1 MTTTQKDAVP
11 TKTVSASAV
20 TPESQAKEMVNS
32 YMVKD
37 KIMDFSTVPTH
48 HKLTLLQKTPTAF
61 IKERKIGRNMIPYV
75 EHSFAEKALNLVFN
89 FNVSNE
95 VMEKEFREYT
105 ETYYDYDTKE
115 KKTRNVIE
123 AECMVKFTFRD
134 QAGNQIVRTVYSSQ
148 KQYPNSAI
156 TRGDAMKGAISKAW
170 TIVAR
175 TFGIGSDLKD
185 AEEKAYREVEELEPQ
200 QPAAKPAKTFTPNY

>member
-1 MTTTQKDAVP
+1 MTTTKDAAP
-11 TKTVSASAV
+11 IKTATTAV
-20 TPESQAKEMVNS
+20 ATPEDEAKAMVNA

-37 KIMDFSTVPTH
+37 KIMDFSMVPTH
-48 HKLTLLQKTPTAF
+48 LKLTLLQKTPSAF
-61 IKERKIGRNMIPYV
+61 IKERKIGKNMIPYV

-95 VMEKEFREYT
+95 VMEKEFREYV
-105 ETYYDYDTKE
+105 ETYHDYETRE
-115 KKTRNVIE
+115 KKTRNVVE

-156 TRGDAMKGAISKAW
+156 TRGDAMKGAISKSW

-175 TFGIGSDLKD
+175 TFGIGSDLK
-185 AEEKAYREVEELEPQ
+185 EEEDKAYRAAEESESE
-200 QPAAKPAKTFTPNY
+200 QPASKPSKTFTPNY